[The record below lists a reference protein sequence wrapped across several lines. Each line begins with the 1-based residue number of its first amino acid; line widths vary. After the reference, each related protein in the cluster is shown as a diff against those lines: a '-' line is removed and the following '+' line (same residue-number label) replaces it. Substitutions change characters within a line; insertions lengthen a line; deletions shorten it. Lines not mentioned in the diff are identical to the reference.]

1 MTDLV
6 PRSIDRAALERIIM
20 RAAELQTADADIGDN
35 LSWDEVRQLGKDVG
49 IPERFLQQ
57 ALLEEQNRTPAAA
70 VSGFSNRLVGPATVT
85 AERVVQG
92 TAGALERSLLA
103 WIEEQELLGIQR
115 HQPGR
120 IDWEPLPGLQI
131 AFKRSSAA
139 FGGGRKPFM
148 LAKAGLVTAIVTEL
162 EVGYCHVRMQ
172 ANIGKVRNAHL
183 GEGAVALGGGV
194 IGTGVLVSTGVML
207 VLIPIPI
214 IAGAALATL
223 LWRTY
228 RPHAER
234 ARLGLERALDHLE
247 RGTVKPGHELPDRVP
262 SLLKLAT
269 EEIRKALGS

>member
-1 MTDLV
+1 MADLV

-20 RAAELQTADADIGDN
+20 RAAELQTADRDIGDN
-35 LSWDEVRQLGKDVG
+35 PSWDEVRQLGKDVG
-49 IPERFLQQ
+49 IPEGFLQQ
-57 ALLEEQNRTPAAA
+57 ALLEEQNRTPAAT

-92 TAGALERSLLA
+92 TTGALERNLLT
-103 WIEEQELLGIQR
+103 WIEEQELLTIQR

-139 FGGGRKPFM
+139 LGGARKPFM

-172 ANIGKVRNAHL
+172 ANMGKVRNAHL

-247 RGTVKPGHELPDRVP
+247 RGTVKPGHELPARVP

>member
-1 MTDLV
+1 MADLV
-6 PRSIDRAALERIIM
+6 PRAVDRAALERIIM

-70 VSGFSNRLVGPATVT
+70 VSGFSNRLVGPATVA

-103 WIEEQELLGIQR
+103 WIEEQELLAIQR

-139 FGGGRKPFM
+139 FGGARKPFM

-172 ANIGKVRNAHL
+172 ANMGKVRNAHL

-247 RGTVKPGHELPDRVP
+247 RGTVKPGHELPDRAP